1 MIETLYQVVST
12 LWLMPGMI
20 GAIIFNVIPFQLRTK
35 SFIER
40 FYHFFYQSNSS
51 LQSIIINGCSCG
63 RALSQST
70 SNKLSLLT
78 YQAFFL
84 HFFLLA
90 NGDFKN
96 PITRDCNAAL
106 AFQFVFC
113 VSFLSH
119 PPCLMS
125 LETQLLPQLN
135 SVGFLYKSA
144 VPYKLQLMKTNERLR
159 SKSETSNVLMM

>member
-63 RALSQST
+63 CALSQSNP
-70 SNKLSLLT
+70 NKLSLLT
-78 YQAFFL
+78 YQMFFL

-96 PITRDCNAAL
+96 LFTRDCNPL
-106 AFQFVFC
+106 IAFQFVFVFQLLIPLC
-113 VSFLSH
+113 LLSLQQLSFLLNYIQFLLEKSQIAKVQ
-119 PPCLMS
+119 CLTHYS
-125 LETQLLPQLN
+125 TTDED
-135 SVGFLYKSA
+135 K
-144 VPYKLQLMKTNERLR
+144 
-159 SKSETSNVLMM
+159 